1 MSRASRTAAGRN
13 IRDEIVA
20 KRRARIA
27 AEGHTLGATVP
38 PEREAPLVP
47 FLNDPPLICE
57 IKRRSPSRGAIDPSI
72 DPVALAG
79 RYRDRGVRSLSV
91 LTEEDHFAGSLD
103 DLAAVKAAWPDLA
116 VLRKDFLLDEE
127 DLRVSYRAG
136 ADAVLLIA
144 SILGGEELARLH
156 ALASD
161 LGMAALVELHEE
173 ADFAKARAFAPPLV
187 GINARDLAT
196 FRVDLLTPVVLR
208 ERIDWEHRAV
218 FESGVFTHEDALL
231 VVTSGFDA
239 VLVGEAAVRDQDAIT
254 GILAGLRG
262 EIPGSGP
269 GAGAG
274 VAGAGDAAGGGPARD
289 FWRRLVARRRT
300 DRPLAKI
307 CGITN
312 RADAELAVGLG
323 ADVLGFVF
331 ADSPR
336 RADPAL
342 LEELAGL
349 SAGLSAELP
358 VLKVAVVVT
367 GGDHGALPKDVGG
380 LLERGLVDA
389 VQFHGE
395 EQPAECARQ
404 AFPYYRALRFASAA
418 EADAIDGWRCPRVL
432 VDARDASAY
441 GGTGKR
447 VEPEVVRAAA
457 ARRPLWLAGG
467 LDDENIRGI
476 ASAWKPELVDVSS
489 GLESA
494 PGRKDPERL
503 RRFFRELRYE

>member
-1 MSRASRTAAGRN
+1 MSRATPIVPNAGRRN
-13 IRDEIVA
+13 VRDEIVA
-20 KRRARIA
+20 TRRGRIA
-27 AEGHTLGATVP
+27 AEGHALGARLP
-38 PEREAPLVP
+38 AEREAPLVP
-47 FLNDPPLICE
+47 FLDDPPLICE

-91 LTEEDHFAGSLD
+91 LTEEDHFAGSLG
-103 DLAAVKAAWPDLA
+103 DLVAVKRAYPDLA

-144 SILGGEELARLH
+144 SILDEEELARLH
-156 ALASD
+156 ELAGE

-173 ADFAKARAFAPPLV
+173 ADFAKARSFAPPLV

-196 FRVDLLTPVVLR
+196 FRVDLLTPVRLR

-218 FESGVFTHEDALL
+218 FESGVFAHEDALL
-231 VVTSGFDA
+231 VVSSGFDA

-262 EIPGSGP
+262 VSGH
-269 GAGAG
+269 
-274 VAGAGDAAGGGPARD
+274 AAGGTGPARD

-312 RADAELAVGLG
+312 RADAELAVDLG
-323 ADVLGFVF
+323 ADLLGFVF

-342 LEELAGL
+342 LEELAEL
-349 SAGLSAELP
+349 SAGLPA
-358 VLKVAVVVT
+358 LKIAVVVT
-367 GGDHGALPKDVGG
+367 GGEHGALPQAVRR
-380 LLERGLVDA
+380 LLERGLIDA

-395 EQPAECARQ
+395 EEPGECARQ
-404 AFPYYRALRFASAA
+404 AFPYYRALRLGSAG
-418 EADAIDGWRCPRVL
+418 EAGAIDAWRCPRVL
-432 VDARDASAY
+432 VDARDPSAY
-441 GGTGKR
+441 GGTGMR
-447 VEPEVVRAAA
+447 VAAEVVRAAA